1 MAVKISKVVV
11 KSPVWQAYQ
20 SGRLFHQI
28 SWFLLWTCANVPGAK
43 DDLATAIQS
52 FLQYKDDLTTAIQR
66 FLQYFDDLNKQ
77 GRSPLPLRLAQV
89 VRQLLKTSQSKDG
102 LVMDSWES
110 QVNSLEAVRREYT
123 DTTSSF
129 YMFNIGLLVDNA
141 VHPLINFPY
150 LHNVE
155 NSLRSE
161 PPSQYFFDMQIRSKI
176 LAMGPC
182 PCDTA
187 SLQAGLAGLSW
198 PKTGQSVRQWFEMVF
213 FLAGQANL
221 ELPQLD
227 ASSSSVVLDWNR
239 CVQTVDDLIER
250 AIKKT
255 AAGRAKVATRAWT
268 QSDFDKELNRRRK
281 NCRQLYGMPFDVLV
295 KMCRQRNELAIDLAR
310 KVFSQAALTKSLG
323 LKSPNFFARSDDV
336 YRRIRKKLPCLNRGS
351 GMRRRVSYNVV
362 DTERAKDG
370 LREQSAERNDT

>member
-1 MAVKISKVVV
+1 MCSLGTLIKGFSYAVNISKVVA

-52 FLQYKDDLTTAIQR
+52 FLQY
-66 FLQYFDDLNKQ
+66 FDDLNKQ

-89 VRQLLKTSQSKDG
+89 VRQLLKTSQSKDD
-102 LVMDSWES
+102 LVMNSWES
-110 QVNSLEAVRREYT
+110 QVNLLEAVRREYT

-129 YMFNIGLLVDNA
+129 YMFNIRLLVDNA

-155 NSLRSE
+155 NSLRSD
-161 PPSQYFFDMQIRSKI
+161 PPSQYFFDKRICSKI

-187 SLQAGLAGLSW
+187 SLQAGLARLSW
-198 PKTGQSVRQWFEMVF
+198 PETGQNVRQWFEMVF

-268 QSDFDKELNRRRK
+268 QSDFEKELERLQNDCSQL
-281 NCRQLYGMPFDVLV
+281 CRMPFDVLV
-295 KMCRQRNELAIDLAR
+295 EMCRQRKDEAIDRAR
-310 KVFSQAALTKSLG
+310 EVFSQAALTKRFG
-323 LKSPNFFARSDDV
+323 LKSPNFFARSKV
-336 YRRIRKKLPCLNRGS
+336 YRDIKERLPCLNRGS
-351 GMRRRVSYNVV
+351 GMRRRVSYNVA
-362 DTERAKDG
+362 DTELAQDG
-370 LREQSAERNDT
+370 LREQSAELNDT